1 MKGEGRI
8 TMILH
13 AKSFHNKDKI
23 QRAKIGLQLF
33 LSILIITSI
42 ILNVGVIITESRA
55 LIVVYMFTPALSS
68 ILTRIIL
75 KEGFKDVSF
84 SLGNLKIWK
93 GIGFA
98 LLIPMIICGI
108 TYSIAWLSGIAGFQY
123 PEGGMMLE
131 PIYNMLGL
139 QYVKAPFSF
148 IYLVVLSGIFGS
160 LLNLIPVLGEEMGWR
175 GYMLTRLV
183 DAEFSRP
190 ILISGLIWATWHVPI
205 VIAGL
210 YVAGPSVVL
219 SVLGIYLCIVPFGYI
234 IAYLRL
240 ITGSIWPSV
249 IIHATWNAIIQGPFT
264 RASTGYQTEI
274 WVGESGLI
282 TAIIILITAIITSRI
297 VNSTK

>member
-1 MKGEGRI
+1 
-8 TMILH
+8 MILH

-42 ILNVGVIITESRA
+42 ILNVVVIITKSMP
-55 LIVVYMFTPALSS
+55 LIVVYMFTPAFSS

-108 TYSIAWLSGIAGFQY
+108 TYSIAWLSGIAGVQH
-123 PEGGMMLE
+123 PEGGMLE
-131 PIYNMLGL
+131 PIYNILGL
-139 QYVKAPFSF
+139 QYVPEPFSF
-148 IYLVVLSGIFGS
+148 IYLVVLSGVLGS

-210 YVAGPSVVL
+210 YVEGSSVLL
-219 SVLGIYLCIVPFGYI
+219 SVLGIYFCIVPFSYI
-234 IAYLRL
+234 TAYLRL
-240 ITGSIWPSV
+240 ITGSVWPSV
-249 IIHATWNAIIQGPFT
+249 IIHTTWNAIIQGPFA

-274 WVGESGLI
+274 WIGESGLI
-282 TAIIILITAIITSRI
+282 TAIIILVTAIITSRI
-297 VNSTK
+297 VNFTK

>member
-1 MKGEGRI
+1 
-8 TMILH
+8 MILH
-13 AKSFHNKDKI
+13 EKSFHNKDKI
-23 QRAKIGLQLF
+23 QRAKIGLQFF

-42 ILNVGVIITESRA
+42 ILNVAVIITKSMP
-55 LIVVYMFTPALSS
+55 LIVVYMFTPVFSS

-98 LLIPMIICGI
+98 LLIPMVICGI
-108 TYSIAWLSGIAGFQY
+108 TYSIAWLSGIARFQH
-123 PEGGMMLE
+123 PEGGMLE
-131 PIYNMLGL
+131 PIYNILGI
-139 QYVKAPFSF
+139 QYLPEPFSF
-148 IYLVVLSGIFGS
+148 IYLVVLSGILGS

-210 YVAGPSVVL
+210 YVEGSSVLL
-219 SVLGIYLCIVPFGYI
+219 SVLGIYFCIVPFSYI
-234 IAYLRL
+234 TAYLRL
-240 ITGSIWPSV
+240 ITGSVWPSV
-249 IIHATWNAIIQGPFT
+249 IIHTTWNAIIQGPFA
-264 RASTGYQTEI
+264 RASTGHQSEI
-274 WVGESGLI
+274 WIGESGLI
-282 TAIIILITAIITSRI
+282 TAIIILITAIILSRI
-297 VNSTK
+297 TRFTKH

>member
-1 MKGEGRI
+1 
-8 TMILH
+8 MILH
-13 AKSFHNKDKI
+13 AKPFHNKDKI
-23 QRAKIGLQLF
+23 QRAKIGLLFF

-42 ILNVGVIITESRA
+42 ILNVAVIITKSMP
-55 LIVVYMFTPALSS
+55 LIVVYMFTPVFSS

-98 LLIPMIICGI
+98 LLIPMVICGI
-108 TYSIAWLSGIAGFQY
+108 TYSIAWLSGIARFQH
-123 PEGGMMLE
+123 PEGGMLE
-131 PIYNMLGL
+131 PIYNILGL
-139 QYVKAPFSF
+139 QYLPEPFSF
-148 IYLVVLSGIFGS
+148 IYLVVLSGILGS

-210 YVAGPSVVL
+210 YVEGSSVLL
-219 SVLGIYLCIVPFGYI
+219 SVLGIYFCIVPFSYI
-234 IAYLRL
+234 TAYLRL
-240 ITGSIWPSV
+240 ITGSVWPSV
-249 IIHATWNAIIQGPFT
+249 IIHTTWNAIIQGPFA
-264 RASTGYQTEI
+264 RASTGHQSEI
-274 WVGESGLI
+274 WIGESGLI
-282 TAIIILITAIITSRI
+282 TAIIILITAIILSRI
-297 VNSTK
+297 TRFTKH

>member
-1 MKGEGRI
+1 
-8 TMILH
+8 MILH
-13 AKSFHNKDKI
+13 AESSHNKDKI

-42 ILNVGVIITESRA
+42 ILNVVVIITKSMP
-55 LIVVYMFTPALSS
+55 LIVVYMFIPAFSS

-84 SLGNLKIWK
+84 SLDNLKIWK
-93 GIGFA
+93 GVGFA
-98 LLIPMIICGI
+98 LLIPMMICGI
-108 TYSIAWLSGIAGFQY
+108 TYSVAWLSGIAKFQH
-123 PEGGMMLE
+123 PEGGMLE
-131 PIYNMLGL
+131 PIYNILGL
-139 QYVKAPFSF
+139 QYIPAPFSF
-148 IYLVVLSGIFGS
+148 IYLVILSGILGS

-210 YVAGPSVVL
+210 YVEGPSTFL
-219 SVLGIYLCIVPFGYI
+219 SVLGIYFCIVPFGYI
-234 IAYLRL
+234 TAYLRL
-240 ITGSIWPSV
+240 ITGSVWPSV
-249 IIHATWNAIIQGPFT
+249 IIHTTWNAIIQGPFA

-274 WVGESGLI
+274 WIGESGLI
-282 TAIIILITAIITSRI
+282 TAIIILITAIIMSRI
-297 VNSTK
+297 VNFTK

>member
-1 MKGEGRI
+1 MR
-8 TMILH
+8 LH

-42 ILNVGVIITESRA
+42 ILNVVVIITKSMP

-108 TYSIAWLSGIAGFQY
+108 TYSIAWLSGIAGFQH
-123 PEGGMMLE
+123 PEGGMLE

-139 QYVKAPFSF
+139 QYVTAPFSF

-210 YVAGPSVVL
+210 YVEGPSVVL

-234 IAYLRL
+234 TAYLRL

-249 IIHATWNAIIQGPFT
+249 IIHATWNAIIQGPFA

-274 WVGESGLI
+274 WIGESGLI
-282 TAIIILITAIITSRI
+282 TALVILITAIIVSRI
-297 VNSTK
+297 IRFTKYRFST

>member
-1 MKGEGRI
+1 
-8 TMILH
+8 MILH

-42 ILNVGVIITESRA
+42 ILNVAVIITKSMP
-55 LIVVYMFTPALSS
+55 LIVVYMFTPAFTS

-98 LLIPMIICGI
+98 LLIPMVICGI
-108 TYSIAWLSGIAGFQY
+108 TYSIAWLSGIARFQH
-123 PEGGMMLE
+123 PEGGMLE
-131 PIYNMLGL
+131 PIYNILGL
-139 QYVKAPFSF
+139 QYLPEPFSF
-148 IYLVVLSGIFGS
+148 IYLVVLSGILGS

-210 YVAGPSVVL
+210 YVEGSSVLL
-219 SVLGIYLCIVPFGYI
+219 SVLGIYFCIVPFSYI
-234 IAYLRL
+234 TAYLRL
-240 ITGSIWPSV
+240 ITGSVWPSV
-249 IIHATWNAIIQGPFT
+249 IIYTTWNAIIQGPFA
-264 RASTGYQTEI
+264 RASTGHQSEI
-274 WVGESGLI
+274 WIGESGLI
-282 TAIIILITAIITSRI
+282 TAIIILITAIILSRI
-297 VNSTK
+297 TRFTKH

>member
-1 MKGEGRI
+1 
-8 TMILH
+8 MILH

-23 QRAKIGLQLF
+23 QRAKIGIQLF

-42 ILNVGVIITESRA
+42 ILNVVVIITKSMP
-55 LIVVYMFTPALSS
+55 LIVVYMFTLALSS

-84 SLGNLKIWK
+84 GLGNLKVWK

-108 TYSIAWLSGIAGFQY
+108 TYSIAWLSGIARFQH
-123 PEGGMMLE
+123 PEGGMLE
-131 PIYNMLGL
+131 PIYNILGL
-139 QYVKAPFSF
+139 QYVTAPFSF

-210 YVAGPSVVL
+210 YVEGSSVFL
-219 SVLGIYLCIVPFGYI
+219 SVLGIYLCIVPFSYI
-234 IAYLRL
+234 TAYLRL
-240 ITGSIWPSV
+240 ITGSVWPSV
-249 IIHATWNAIIQGPFT
+249 IIHTTWNAIIQGPFA

-274 WVGESGLI
+274 WIGESGLI
-282 TAIIILITAIITSRI
+282 TASIILITAIITSRI
-297 VNSTK
+297 VNFTK

>member
-1 MKGEGRI
+1 
-8 TMILH
+8 MILH

-42 ILNVGVIITESRA
+42 ILNVVVIITKSMP

-75 KEGFKDVSF
+75 KEGFQDVSF

-98 LLIPMIICGI
+98 LLIPMVICGI
-108 TYSIAWLSGIAGFQY
+108 TYCIAWLSGIARFQH
-123 PEGGMMLE
+123 PEGGMLE
-131 PIYNMLGL
+131 PIYNILGL
-139 QYVKAPFSF
+139 QYLTAPFSF
-148 IYLVVLSGIFGS
+148 IYLVVLSGILGS
-160 LLNLIPVLGEEMGWR
+160 LLSLIPVLGEEMGWR

-210 YVAGPSVVL
+210 YVEGTSVVL
-219 SVLGIYLCIVPFGYI
+219 SVLGIYFCIVPFSYI
-234 IAYLRL
+234 TAYLRL
-240 ITGSIWPSV
+240 NTGSVWPSV
-249 IIHATWNAIIQGPFT
+249 IIHTTWNAIIQGPFA

-282 TAIIILITAIITSRI
+282 TAIIILITAIIMSRI
-297 VNSTK
+297 VNVTK

>member
-1 MKGEGRI
+1 
-8 TMILH
+8 MILH

-23 QRAKIGLQLF
+23 QRAKVGLQLF

-42 ILNVGVIITESRA
+42 ILNVVVIITKSMP
-55 LIVVYMFTPALSS
+55 LIVVYMFTPAISS

-108 TYSIAWLSGIAGFQY
+108 TYSIAWLSGIAGFQH
-123 PEGGMMLE
+123 PEGGMLE
-131 PIYNMLGL
+131 PIYNLLGL
-139 QYVKAPFSF
+139 QYVTAPFSF

-210 YVAGPSVVL
+210 YVEGPSVVL

-234 IAYLRL
+234 TAYLRL
-240 ITGSIWPSV
+240 ITGSVWPSV
-249 IIHATWNAIIQGPFT
+249 IIHTTWNAIIQGPFA

-274 WVGESGLI
+274 WIGESGLI
-282 TAIIILITAIITSRI
+282 TAIIILITTIIVSRI
-297 VNSTK
+297 IRFTKY

>member
-1 MKGEGRI
+1 MLLHGE
-8 TMILH
+8 
-13 AKSFHNKDKI
+13 AFHNKEKI

-33 LSILIITSI
+33 LSILTITSI
-42 ILNVGVIITESRA
+42 IINIVVMITKSMP
-55 LIVVYMFTPALSS
+55 LIVVYMFTPAFSS

-98 LLIPMIICGI
+98 LLIPMVICGI
-108 TYSIAWLSGIAGFQY
+108 TYSIAWLSGIVRFQH
-123 PEGGMMLE
+123 PEGGMLE
-131 PIYNMLGL
+131 PIYNILGL
-139 QYVKAPFSF
+139 QYLPEPFSF
-148 IYLVVLSGIFGS
+148 IYLVVLSGILGS

-210 YVAGPSVVL
+210 YVEGSSVLL
-219 SVLGIYLCIVPFGYI
+219 SVLGIYFCIVPFSYI
-234 IAYLRL
+234 TAYLRL
-240 ITGSIWPSV
+240 ITGSVWPSV
-249 IIHATWNAIIQGPFT
+249 IIHTTWNAIIQGPFA

-282 TAIIILITAIITSRI
+282 TAIIILITVIITSRI
-297 VNSTK
+297 VNLTK

>member
-1 MKGEGRI
+1 
-8 TMILH
+8 MILH

-42 ILNVGVIITESRA
+42 ILNVAVIITKSMP
-55 LIVVYMFTPALSS
+55 LIVVYMFTPAFSS

-98 LLIPMIICGI
+98 LLIPMVICGI
-108 TYSIAWLSGIAGFQY
+108 TYSIAWLSGIARFQH
-123 PEGGMMLE
+123 PEGGMLE
-131 PIYNMLGL
+131 PIYNILGL
-139 QYVKAPFSF
+139 QYLPEPFSF
-148 IYLVVLSGIFGS
+148 IYLVVLSGILGS

-210 YVAGPSVVL
+210 YVEGSSVLL
-219 SVLGIYLCIVPFGYI
+219 SVLGIYFCIVPFSYI
-234 IAYLRL
+234 TAYLRL
-240 ITGSIWPSV
+240 ITGSVWPSV
-249 IIHATWNAIIQGPFT
+249 IIHATWNAIIQGPFAS
-264 RASTGYQTEI
+264 ASTGYQTEI
-274 WVGESGLI
+274 WIGESGLI

-297 VNSTK
+297 VNLTK

>member
-1 MKGEGRI
+1 
-8 TMILH
+8 MILH

-23 QRAKIGLQLF
+23 QRAKIGLQFF

-42 ILNVGVIITESRA
+42 ILNVAVIITKSMP
-55 LIVVYMFTPALSS
+55 LIVVYMFTPVFSS

-98 LLIPMIICGI
+98 LLIPMVICGI
-108 TYSIAWLSGIAGFQY
+108 TYSIAWLSGIARFQH
-123 PEGGMMLE
+123 PEGGMLE
-131 PIYNMLGL
+131 PIYNILGI
-139 QYVKAPFSF
+139 QYLPEPFSF
-148 IYLVVLSGIFGS
+148 IYLVVLSGILGS

-210 YVAGPSVVL
+210 YVEGSSVLL
-219 SVLGIYLCIVPFGYI
+219 SVLGIYFCIVPFSYI
-234 IAYLRL
+234 TAYLRL
-240 ITGSIWPSV
+240 ITGSVWPSV
-249 IIHATWNAIIQGPFT
+249 IIHTTWNAIIQGPFA
-264 RASTGYQTEI
+264 RASTGHQSEI
-274 WVGESGLI
+274 WIGESGLI
-282 TAIIILITAIITSRI
+282 TAIIILITAIILSRI
-297 VNSTK
+297 TRFTKH

>member
-1 MKGEGRI
+1 
-8 TMILH
+8 MILH

-42 ILNVGVIITESRA
+42 ILNVVVIITKSMP

-108 TYSIAWLSGIAGFQY
+108 TYSIAWLSGIARFQH
-123 PEGGMMLE
+123 PEGGMLE
-131 PIYNMLGL
+131 PIYNILGL
-139 QYVKAPFSF
+139 QYLPEPFSF

-190 ILISGLIWATWHVPI
+190 ILISGLIWTTWHVPI

-210 YVAGPSVVL
+210 YVEGPSLVL
-219 SVLGIYLCIVPFGYI
+219 SVLGIYFCIVPFSYI
-234 IAYLRL
+234 TAYLRL
-240 ITGSIWPSV
+240 ITGSVWPSV
-249 IIHATWNAIIQGPFT
+249 IIHTTWNAIIQGPFA
-264 RASTGYQTEI
+264 RASTGYQTDI
-274 WVGESGLI
+274 WIGESGLI
-282 TAIIILITAIITSRI
+282 TAIIILITAIIMSRI
-297 VNSTK
+297 INLTK

>member
-1 MKGEGRI
+1 
-8 TMILH
+8 MILH

-42 ILNVGVIITESRA
+42 ILNVVVIITKSMP
-55 LIVVYMFTPALSS
+55 LIVVYMFTPAFSS
-68 ILTRIIL
+68 VLTRIIL

-108 TYSIAWLSGIAGFQY
+108 TYSIAWLSGIAGFQN
-123 PEGGMMLE
+123 PEGGILE
-131 PIYNMLGL
+131 PIYNILGL
-139 QYVKAPFSF
+139 QYLTAPFSF

-160 LLNLIPVLGEEMGWR
+160 LLSLIPVLGEEMGWR

-190 ILISGLIWATWHVPI
+190 ILISGLIWATWHVPL

-210 YVAGPSVVL
+210 YVEGPSVLL
-219 SVLGIYLCIVPFGYI
+219 SVLGIYFCIVPFSYI
-234 IAYLRL
+234 TAYLRL

-249 IIHATWNAIIQGPFT
+249 IIHTTWNAIIQGPFT

-274 WVGESGLI
+274 WIGESGLI
-282 TAIIILITAIITSRI
+282 TAIIILITAIITSRM
-297 VNSTK
+297 VNFTK

>member
-1 MKGEGRI
+1 MK
-8 TMILH
+8 LH
-13 AKSFHNKDKI
+13 VKSFHNKAKI

-42 ILNVGVIITESRA
+42 ILNIVVIITKSMP

-108 TYSIAWLSGIAGFQY
+108 TYSIAWLSGIVGFQH
-123 PEGGMMLE
+123 PEGGMLE

-139 QYVKAPFSF
+139 QYVTAPFSF

-210 YVAGPSVVL
+210 YVVGPSVLL
-219 SVLGIYLCIVPFGYI
+219 SVLGIYFCIVPFSYI
-234 IAYLRL
+234 TAYLRL
-240 ITGSIWPSV
+240 ITGSVWPSV
-249 IIHATWNAIIQGPFT
+249 IIHTTWNAIIQGPFA

-282 TAIIILITAIITSRI
+282 TAIIILITAIIMSRI
-297 VNSTK
+297 VNLTK

>member
-1 MKGEGRI
+1 
-8 TMILH
+8 MILH

-42 ILNVGVIITESRA
+42 ILNVAVIITKSMP
-55 LIVVYMFTPALSS
+55 LIVIYMFTPALSS

-108 TYSIAWLSGIAGFQY
+108 TYSIAWLSGIARFQH
-123 PEGGMMLE
+123 PEGGMLE
-131 PIYNMLGL
+131 PIYNLLGL
-139 QYVKAPFSF
+139 QYVTAPFSF

-210 YVAGPSVVL
+210 YVEGPSVVL

-234 IAYLRL
+234 TAYLRL
-240 ITGSIWPSV
+240 ITGSVWTSV
-249 IIHATWNAIIQGPFT
+249 IIHTTWNAIIQGPFA

-282 TAIIILITAIITSRI
+282 TAIIILITAIIMSRI
-297 VNSTK
+297 VNFTK

>member
-1 MKGEGRI
+1 
-8 TMILH
+8 MILH

-42 ILNVGVIITESRA
+42 ILNVVVIITKSMP
-55 LIVVYMFTPALSS
+55 LIVVYMFIPAFSS

-108 TYSIAWLSGIAGFQY
+108 TYSIAWLSGIAGFQH
-123 PEGGMMLE
+123 PEGGMLE
-131 PIYNMLGL
+131 PIYNILGL
-139 QYVKAPFSF
+139 QYLTAPFSF
-148 IYLVVLSGIFGS
+148 IYLVVLSGILGS

-210 YVAGPSVVL
+210 YVEGTSVVL

-234 IAYLRL
+234 TAYLRL

-249 IIHATWNAIIQGPFT
+249 IIHTTWNAIIQGPFA

-274 WVGESGLI
+274 WIGESGLI
-282 TAIIILITAIITSRI
+282 TALIILITAIIVSRI
-297 VNSTK
+297 IRFTKY

>member
-1 MKGEGRI
+1 
-8 TMILH
+8 MILH

-42 ILNVGVIITESRA
+42 ILNVVVIITKSMP
-55 LIVVYMFTPALSS
+55 LIVVYMFTPAFSS

-108 TYSIAWLSGIAGFQY
+108 TYSIAWFSGLARFQ
-123 PEGGMMLE
+123 PPQGGMLE
-131 PIYNMLGL
+131 PIYNILGF
-139 QYVKAPFSF
+139 QYLPIPLSF
-148 IYLVVLSGIFGS
+148 IFIVVLSGVLGS
-160 LLNLIPVLGEEMGWR
+160 LLNLIPVMGEEMGWR
-175 GYMLTRLV
+175 GYMLTRLI

-210 YVAGPSVVL
+210 YVEGTSALL
-219 SVLGIYLCIVPFGYI
+219 SVLGIYFCIVPFSYI
-234 IAYLRL
+234 TAYLRL
-240 ITGSIWPSV
+240 ITGSVWPSV
-249 IIHATWNAIIQGPFT
+249 IIHTTWNAIIQGPFA
-264 RASTGYQTEI
+264 RASTGDQTEI
-274 WVGESGLI
+274 WIGESGLI
-282 TAIIILITAIITSRI
+282 TAIIILATAIIMSRI
-297 VNSTK
+297 VNFTK

>member
-1 MKGEGRI
+1 
-8 TMILH
+8 MILH

-42 ILNVGVIITESRA
+42 ILNVVVIITKSMP

-84 SLGNLKIWK
+84 GLGNLKVWK

-108 TYSIAWLSGIAGFQY
+108 TYSIAWLSGIARFQH
-123 PEGGMMLE
+123 PEGGMLE
-131 PIYNMLGL
+131 PIYNILGL
-139 QYVKAPFSF
+139 QYVTAPLSF

-210 YVAGPSVVL
+210 YVEGPSVLL
-219 SVLGIYLCIVPFGYI
+219 SVLGIYFCIVPFSYI
-234 IAYLRL
+234 TAYLRL
-240 ITGSIWPSV
+240 ITGSVWPSV
-249 IIHATWNAIIQGPFT
+249 IIHTTWNAIIQGPFA

-297 VNSTK
+297 VNFTK

>member
-1 MKGEGRI
+1 
-8 TMILH
+8 MILH

-42 ILNVGVIITESRA
+42 ILNVVVIITKSMP

-108 TYSIAWLSGIAGFQY
+108 TYSIAWLSGIARFQH
-123 PEGGMMLE
+123 PEGGMLE
-131 PIYNMLGL
+131 PIYNILGL
-139 QYVKAPFSF
+139 QYVTAPFSF
-148 IYLVVLSGIFGS
+148 IYLVVLSAILGS

-175 GYMLTRLV
+175 GYMLTRLIN
-183 DAEFSRP
+183 AEFSRP

-210 YVAGPSVVL
+210 YVEGSSVFL
-219 SVLGIYLCIVPFGYI
+219 SVLGIYLCIVPFSYI
-234 IAYLRL
+234 TAYLRL
-240 ITGSIWPSV
+240 ITGSVWPSV
-249 IIHATWNAIIQGPFT
+249 IIHTTWNAIIQGPFA

-274 WVGESGLI
+274 WIGESGLI

-297 VNSTK
+297 VNFTK

>member
-1 MKGEGRI
+1 
-8 TMILH
+8 MILH

-23 QRAKIGLQLF
+23 KRAKIGLQLF

-42 ILNVGVIITESRA
+42 ILNVVVIITKSMP
-55 LIVVYMFTPALSS
+55 LIVVYMFTPAFAS

-98 LLIPMIICGI
+98 LLIPMVICGI
-108 TYSIAWLSGIAGFQY
+108 TYSIAWLSGIARFQH
-123 PEGGMMLE
+123 PEGGMLE
-131 PIYNMLGL
+131 PIYNILGL
-139 QYVKAPFSF
+139 QYLPEPFSF
-148 IYLVVLSGIFGS
+148 IYLVVLSGILGS

-210 YVAGPSVVL
+210 YVEGPSLVL
-219 SVLGIYLCIVPFGYI
+219 SVLGIYFCIVPFSYI
-234 IAYLRL
+234 TAYLRL
-240 ITGSIWPSV
+240 ITGSVWPSV
-249 IIHATWNAIIQGPFT
+249 IIHTTWNAIIQGPFA

-282 TAIIILITAIITSRI
+282 TALIILITAIITSRI
-297 VNSTK
+297 VNFTKYHN

>member
-8 TMILH
+8 KMILH

-42 ILNVGVIITESRA
+42 ILNVVVIITKSMP
-55 LIVVYMFTPALSS
+55 LIVVYMFTPAFSS

-84 SLGNLKIWK
+84 SLGNLKRWK

-108 TYSIAWLSGIAGFQY
+108 TYSIAWLSGIAGFQH
-123 PEGGMMLE
+123 PEGGMLE
-131 PIYNMLGL
+131 PIYNILGL
-139 QYVKAPFSF
+139 QYVPEPFSF
-148 IYLVVLSGIFGS
+148 IYLVVLSGVLGS

-210 YVAGPSVVL
+210 YVEGSSVLL
-219 SVLGIYLCIVPFGYI
+219 SVLGIYFCIVPFSYI
-234 IAYLRL
+234 TAYLRL
-240 ITGSIWPSV
+240 ITGSVWPSV
-249 IIHATWNAIIQGPFT
+249 IIHTTWNAIIQGPFA

-274 WVGESGLI
+274 WIGESGLI
-282 TAIIILITAIITSRI
+282 TAIIILVTAIITSRI
-297 VNSTK
+297 VNFTK

>member
-1 MKGEGRI
+1 
-8 TMILH
+8 MILH

-42 ILNVGVIITESRA
+42 ILNVVVIITKSMP
-55 LIVVYMFTPALSS
+55 LIVVYMFTPAFSS
-68 ILTRIIL
+68 VLTRIIL

-108 TYSIAWLSGIAGFQY
+108 TYSIAWLSGIAGFQN
-123 PEGGMMLE
+123 PEGGMLE
-131 PIYNMLGL
+131 PIYNILGL
-139 QYVKAPFSF
+139 QYLTAPFSF

-160 LLNLIPVLGEEMGWR
+160 LLSLIPVLGEEMGWR

-210 YVAGPSVVL
+210 YVEGPPVLL
-219 SVLGIYLCIVPFGYI
+219 SVLGIYFCIVPFSYI
-234 IAYLRL
+234 TAYLRL
-240 ITGSIWPSV
+240 ITGSIWLSV
-249 IIHATWNAIIQGPFT
+249 IIHTTWNAIIQGPFA

-274 WVGESGLI
+274 WIGESGLI
-282 TAIIILITAIITSRI
+282 TAIIILITAIITSRM
-297 VNSTK
+297 VNFTK